1 MLHVTPPAHNLRVV
15 ENVITET
22 KDIVR
27 EAQLAWLRDVLRQ
40 SKMTQT
46 ALAKKIGRDASTLSK
61 FLSPNA
67 RAGHTL
73 SSDIIAG
80 ISRVTGIAAVDQP
93 AVPMA
98 PRGFQEPDAAP
109 FRADAHRQSDVIE
122 SVMHMVTQKNSVD
135 AWTMQ
140 SRALE
145 TIGIMPGDI
154 LMVDLNATAR
164 AGDTVCAQI
173 YDWPQNQARTVFR
186 LYESPFLVA
195 ATSDRAL
202 MRPELVDQEKVII
215 LGVVVATLRPRQA
228 AA

>member
-1 MLHVTPPAHNLRVV
+1 MLHVTPPTHSLRVV

-27 EAQLAWLRDVLRQ
+27 EAQLAWLRDVMARTG
-40 SKMTQT
+40 MTQT
-46 ALAKKIGRDASTLSK
+46 AIAKRIGRDASTLSK

-73 SSDIIAG
+73 SSDIIAA

-98 PRGFQEPDAAP
+98 PRGFNEPDATP
-109 FRADAHRQSDVIE
+109 FQPEAHRHSDVVS
-122 SVMHMVTQKNSVD
+122 SVMSMATQSNTVD

-145 TIGIMPGDI
+145 TVGIMPGDI
-154 LMVDLNATAR
+154 LMVDLNATPR

-173 YDWPQNQARTVFR
+173 YDWPQNQARIVFR

-195 ATSDRAL
+195 ATTDRAL
-202 MRPELVDQEKVII
+202 MRPELVDQEKVVIR
-215 LGVVVATLRPRQA
+215 GVVVATVRPRQA